1 METKGGFLIS
11 RIKQVSGRLF
21 DRMLAEADVDA
32 FNGAQGRILYVLWQG
47 DGLTI
52 SQISAQTSLANTTL
66 TSMLDRM
73 EQSGLITREP
83 SPTDRRALLIR
94 LTDKARAL
102 RQDYDHI
109 SQRMNELYYLGFTEE
124 EIRQFEGYLTRI
136 LDNLQG
142 GSNHE

>member
-21 DRMLAEADVDA
+21 DRLLAEADVDA

-73 EQSGLITREP
+73 EQSGLIRREP

-102 RQDYDHI
+102 QQDYERI
-109 SQRMNELYYLGFTEE
+109 SQRMNELYYLGFTEA

-142 GSNHE
+142 GCDHE